1 MDQKLREEDVAR
13 LLANPSADT
22 RAEIAVKIAGQHPA
36 LSSAQRKL
44 AEDIFRLMVKDA
56 EVRVREA
63 LSRQLKEN
71 PLVPHDVA
79 LTLARDVDAVA
90 LPMLQFSE
98 VLTDEDLIEIV
109 RAQSPEKQVAVASR
123 AHVSSGVAEALVD
136 SHNETV
142 VATLVS
148 NEGAELTEATL
159 QRVVDEF
166 GASEAVGKP
175 LVERASLP
183 VTVAERLMAKV
194 SENLRVA
201 LAARQDLSPETV
213 ANLLLQARE
222 LAVLGL
228 ADSDTD
234 VAKLVDHLYRNNRLT
249 PSIILR
255 AVCMGDTTFFETA
268 LAKLARLL
276 PAVVVVED
284 GTPEAGQIQVSAA
297 DIAAYQV
304 NAARSLRVVSQAR
317 VPLASAENARI
328 VAFRPADGGVEHLA
342 IVIGEPDLDQ
352 PVLARLHSE
361 CFTGDLLGSLRCD
374 CGDQLKGA
382 IAEIAQAGSGVL
394 LYLAQEGRGI
404 GLVNKLR
411 AYRLQDDG
419 FDTLDAN
426 LQLGFDDDERIYQ
439 PAAQMLRL
447 LGIGAVRLLTNNPAK
462 VGQLAAHGIQVAERV
477 PHVFPANDHNRSY
490 LSTKAT
496 RSGHLF

>member
-22 RAEIAVKIAGQHPA
+22 RAEIAGKIAGQHPA

-79 LTLARDVDAVA
+79 LSLARDVDAVA

-109 RAQSPEKQVAVASR
+109 KAQSPEKQVAVASR

-268 LAKLARLL
+268 LAKLARIKL
-276 PAVVVVED
+276 
-284 GTPEAGQIQVSAA
+284 
-297 DIAAYQV
+297 
-304 NAARSLRVVSQAR
+304 
-317 VPLASAENARI
+317 ENARTLI
-328 VAFRPADGGVEHLA
+328 HDAGKRGFEALFDKAGLPKAFFAAMRAAIDVSYEMEYDGGPNDRERFSRRMIERILT
-342 IVIGEPDLDQ
+342 Q
-352 PVLARLHSE
+352 Y
-361 CFTGDLLGSLRCD
+361 GDLGVEFETDDLEYLLAKMN
-374 CGDQLKGA
+374 QL
-382 IAEIAQAGSGVL
+382 
-394 LYLAQEGRGI
+394 
-404 GLVNKLR
+404 
-411 AYRLQDDG
+411 
-419 FDTLDAN
+419 
-426 LQLGFDDDERIYQ
+426 
-439 PAAQMLRL
+439 PATML
-447 LGIGAVRLLTNNPAK
+447 N
-462 VGQLAAHGIQVAERV
+462 E
-477 PHVFPANDHNRSY
+477 
-490 LSTKAT
+490 
-496 RSGHLF
+496 